1 MNQDHELFHLKLQR
15 MEELLRPRW
24 YCTRCNWLRELVF
37 HNYSGSE
44 LIRPI
49 KWLPATTSEKKKK
62 KNLVNVACTFTVFV
76 DTVQKKNSFA
86 QRNFIIVQYLL
97 TYYTNNTY

>member
-76 DTVQKKNSFA
+76 DTVQKNPCVNQCKKNS
-86 QRNFIIVQYLL
+86 
-97 TYYTNNTY
+97 